1 MGLLTPKAKAEL
13 MCQMGKLAGMERSF
27 SEEDTP
33 ENRAFARLL
42 LSQTL
47 HCLERL
53 DEMEARFGRRFNKRD
68 RTQLLAEWAPLR
80 QGLLERR
87 GFYAH
92 MIGEV
97 ESSDAR

>member
-13 MCQMGKLAGMERSF
+13 MCQMGKLAGMEENF
-27 SEEDTP
+27 SEEDTL
-33 ENRAFARLL
+33 ENRTFARQLL
-42 LSQTL
+42 AQTL

-68 RTQLLAEWAPLR
+68 QTQLLAEWGPLR

-87 GFYAH
+87 GFYAL
-92 MIGEV
+92 MSGEL
-97 ESSDAR
+97 ESS

>member
-13 MCQMGKLAGMERSF
+13 MCQMGKLAGMEQSF

-33 ENRAFARLL
+33 ENRAFARQLL
-42 LSQTL
+42 AQTL

-53 DEMEARFGRRFNKRD
+53 DEMETRFGRRFNKRD
-68 RTQLLAEWAPLR
+68 QTQLLAEWAPLR

-87 GFYAH
+87 GFYAL
-92 MIGEV
+92 MSGEL
-97 ESSDAR
+97 ESS